1 MIGSFG
7 DYFLGTLE
15 GAPGHFPVDGRFVG
29 VPNGGNKILLTVLG
43 QRLLFPGALGALGA
57 PGHFPVD
64 GRFSGVPNGGNKIPS
79 QDLRQR
85 LLFPRAL
92 VALGA
97 PGHFPVDG
105 VFLGGVEG
113 FIADMITLFLV

>member
-43 QRLLFPGALGALGA
+43 QRLLFPGALGA

-64 GRFSGVPNGGNKIPS
+64 GRFSGVPNFGNKI
-79 QDLRQR
+79 LLGVLGQR
-85 LLFPRAL
+85 LLFPGAL
-92 VALGA
+92 GALGA

>member
-1 MIGSFG
+1 MIGFFG
-7 DYFLGTLE
+7 DNFLCTLE

-29 VPNGGNKILLTVLG
+29 VPTNNVGNKIMLPVLG
-43 QRLLFPGALGALGA
+43 QRPLFLE
-57 PGHFPVD
+57 
-64 GRFSGVPNGGNKIPS
+64 
-79 QDLRQR
+79 
-85 LLFPRAL
+85 
-92 VALGA
+92 ALGA

>member
-1 MIGSFG
+1 MIGFFG
-7 DYFLGTLE
+7 DYFLCTLE

-29 VPNGGNKILLTVLG
+29 VPNGGNKITS
-43 QRLLFPGALGALGA
+43 P
-57 PGHFPVD
+57 
-64 GRFSGVPNGGNKIPS
+64 
-79 QDLRQR
+79 DLRQR

-105 VFLGGVEG
+105 RFSGVPNGGNKILSSSLRQRLLFPGALGALGAPGHFTVDVVFLGGVEG

>member
-15 GAPGHFPVDGRFVG
+15 GAPGHFPVDGRF
-29 VPNGGNKILLTVLG
+29 
-43 QRLLFPGALGALGA
+43 
-57 PGHFPVD
+57 
-64 GRFSGVPNGGNKIPS
+64 SGVPTNNGGNKIPS